1 MTFRMPEMGVSVKA
15 VPEAAAPPI
24 VAGAG
29 ILAPPAAAAAGADVV
44 GAFSK
49 SLEVIDPPKPD
60 PDPSVYI
67 TNEILI

>member
-15 VPEAAAPPI
+15 VPEAAPPI

-44 GAFSK
+44 GALSK

-67 TNEILI
+67 TKEILI